1 MQQQVFLS
9 EKLDTNIVPRSTM
22 FVVRKHLASERL
34 MGYTLPMNYIDL
46 RSDTVTWPTD
56 AMREAMAKA
65 PVGDDVYEDDPSV
78 QELEQ
83 YAASITAKE
92 AALFVPSGVFGNQ
105 LALFTHSPRG
115 SEVILDDQSHIV
127 QYEGAAASII
137 AGVQLRTIDAHGAML
152 LPEAIEKRIRIGDD
166 IHEPK
171 TSLIC
176 VENAHSNGKVFSV
189 ESMEAVRRCANRYH
203 IPIHLDGARLFNA
216 AAALSIEA
224 RELTQ
229 HVDSV
234 MFCLSKGLCA
244 PVGSILAGNRKF
256 IEQARRNR
264 KIMGGGL
271 RQVGILAAAGLVAL
285 KEMRYRLD
293 CDHQNA
299 ALLEQLLSD
308 IAKIDVAHDRRD
320 INFVFFKN
328 KPDANLDTEAFVE
341 YMKENNILIN
351 PCGKDGYFRLVTHYW
366 ITKEHIHRIAGTIKE
381 FYS

>member
-1 MQQQVFLS
+1 MS
-9 EKLDTNIVPRSTM
+9 
-22 FVVRKHLASERL
+22 
-34 MGYTLPMNYIDL
+34 YTLLMNYIDL

-65 PVGDDVYEDDPSV
+65 PVGDDVYEDDSTV

-127 QYEGAAASII
+127 QHEGAAASII
-137 AGVQLRTIDAHGAML
+137 AGVQLRAVDTHGAML
-152 LPEAIEKRIRIGDD
+152 SPESIEQRIRIGDD

-176 VENAHSNGKVFSV
+176 VENAHSNGKAFSV
-189 ESMEAVRRCANRYH
+189 ESMEAVRRCGNRYH

-216 AAALSIEA
+216 AAALKIEA
-224 RELTQ
+224 REITQ

-308 IAKIDVAHDRRD
+308 ISKIDVAHDRRD

-328 KPDANLDTEAFVE
+328 KPDANLDVEAFVE

-351 PCGKDGYFRLVTHYW
+351 PCDKDGYFRLVTHYW
-366 ITKEHIHRIAGTIKE
+366 ITKEHIHRIAGVIKE